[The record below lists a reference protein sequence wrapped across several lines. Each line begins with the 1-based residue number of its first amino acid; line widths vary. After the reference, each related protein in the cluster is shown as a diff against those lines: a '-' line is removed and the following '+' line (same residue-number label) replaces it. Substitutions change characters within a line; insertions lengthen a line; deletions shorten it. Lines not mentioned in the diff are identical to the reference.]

1 MNVSELRAKYLA
13 FFESKGHQ
21 RFPASSLVPY
31 DVTGRLDESLLF
43 NGSGMNQFKPF
54 FRGVAQP
61 PHNRLITCQKCL
73 RTGDI
78 EEVGDDSHLTLFE
91 MLGNFSFG
99 DYFKKDAVA
108 YSWEFLTSPQWLA
121 RDPKR
126 MSFTVF
132 EEDDEAYGY
141 WAEHVGQAGIAPE
154 SRIFRLDEETNYWPA
169 GSFTKGPPG
178 PCGPNSEMFYWVPDD
193 VPPPSTEP
201 GAYSREDWLRDE
213 AAGLWLEV
221 WNDVFISYDWQ
232 GKLRDPARPEKGY
245 EKTGL
250 PNLPFQSIDTGMGLE
265 RTACALGGF
274 RSVYDTDAFQPI
286 FRAMEALPF
295 AGALVYGKDKTVDH
309 AMRVIGDHLRA
320 ACFCVGDGI
329 LPSNNGR
336 GYVLRRL
343 LRRAILQGSRRLG
356 FGESFLY
363 RLVSSVTETMGA
375 YYPELVEKK
384 PVIEE
389 TLKNEEALFRRT
401 LAQGTTILTEKLE
414 AWRDGT
420 RAKSTPLDGPTAF
433 MLYDTYGFPLEVT
446 QELCSEL
453 GVAVDI
459 EGYRDAMAE
468 AQERSR
474 GASAMEN
481 PYDNVQVATIEHGGG
496 KVATTTFLGYTA
508 TETECQII
516 GVRPILDENG
526 QARPAFVLALDQTVF
541 YAESGGQV
549 ADTGTITGQSV
560 NLKVLDV
567 TKQEGIYVHL
577 VEAEGAPWEGQ
588 PEDEALS
595 LLEKMYVGERV
606 TGRVDPARAE
616 TVRHHTATHL
626 VHAALRSVLGPHVTQ
641 AGSLVSPEALRFD
654 FTHGK
659 AMTDEELL
667 RVEAIVNDKVWEAVP
682 VKVYADVPIDEAR
695 GMGAMALFGEK
706 YGDRVRVVQVGDM
719 PPSEPSF
726 SRELCGGV
734 HVRNTGQIGVVKIL
748 HEASVASGVR
758 RITAVA
764 GPRALEWAR
773 EQENAVAVAA
783 DLLKANPKDLVSA
796 VERAIDNLK
805 EEKKKRG
812 RMVVQTGGQNATYTD
827 VSGIELVT
835 EHLAEVEA
843 EDAKL
848 VVDKLSAPGRVVVVF
863 NTAEGKVGITCSV
876 GAEARARGGH
886 AGNLLRE
893 VAKLVGGGGGG
904 KPEFATAGGK
914 DSSKVAEA
922 VSAVAGVLSGMLK

>member
-61 PHNRLITCQKCL
+61 PHPRLMTCQKCL

-99 DYFKKDAVA
+99 DYFKKEAVA
-108 YSWEFLTSPQWLA
+108 FSWEFLTSPLWLA
-121 RDPKR
+121 RDTTR
-126 MSFTVF
+126 LSFTVF

-141 WAEHVGQAGIAPE
+141 WSEHLGAAGVAPE
-154 SRIFRLDEETNYWPA
+154 SRVFRLDEDTNYWPA

-193 VPPPSTEP
+193 VPPPSVEP
-201 GAYSREDWLRDE
+201 GEYTREDWLRDE
-213 AAGLWLEV
+213 AAGRWLEV
-221 WNDVFISYDWQ
+221 WNDVFISSDWQ

-245 EKTGL
+245 EKTGM
-250 PNLPFQSIDTGMGLE
+250 PDLPFQSIDTGMGLE
-265 RTACALGGF
+265 RTACVLGGF
-274 RSVYDTDAFQPI
+274 RSVYDTDAFQPV

-295 AGALVYGKDKTVDH
+295 AGALAYGKDSSVDH
-309 AMRVIGDHLRA
+309 AMRVIADHLRA

-343 LRRAILQGSRRLG
+343 LRRAVLQGARRIG
-356 FGESFLY
+356 FGETFLY
-363 RLVSSVTETMGA
+363 RLVGSVTETMGA
-375 YYPELVEKK
+375 YYPELVEKR

-401 LAQGTTILTEKLE
+401 LAQGTTILSDKLR

-420 RAKSTPLDGPTAF
+420 RAPSTPLDGPTAF

-446 QELCSEL
+446 QELCAEI
-453 GVAVDI
+453 GVAVDV

-496 KVATTTFLGYTA
+496 RVATTMFLGYA
-508 TETECQII
+508 STEAEGQII
-516 GVRPILDENG
+516 GVRPVLDENG
-526 QARPAFVLALDQTVF
+526 HARPAFVLALDQTVF

-549 ADTGTITGQSV
+549 ADTGVIVGPAVS
-560 NLKVLDV
+560 LRVLDV
-567 TKQEGIYVHL
+567 TKQDGIYVHL
-577 VEAEGAPWEGQ
+577 VEAEGAPWEGLAD
-588 PEDEALS
+588 DEALA
-595 LLEKMYVGERV
+595 LLEQMYVGERV
-606 TGRVDPARAE
+606 TGRVDPTRAE

-626 VHAALRSVLGPHVTQ
+626 VHAALREVLGPHVTQ
-641 AGSLVSPEALRFD
+641 AGSLVSPESLRFD

-659 AMTDEELL
+659 AMTDDELL
-667 RVEAIVNDKVWEAVP
+667 RVEGIVNEVVWQAAP
-682 VKVYADVPIDEAR
+682 VRVYSDVPIDEAR
-695 GMGAMALFGEK
+695 AMGAMALFGEK

-719 PPSEPSF
+719 APDEPSF

-748 HEASVASGVR
+748 HESSVASGVR

-764 GPRALEWAR
+764 GARALAWAR
-773 EQENAVAVAA
+773 EQESAVVTAA
-783 DLLKANPKDLVSA
+783 DLLKANPKDLTSA
-796 VERAIDNLK
+796 VERALADLK

-812 RMVVQTGGQNATYTD
+812 RMVVQSGGQNATHTD
-827 VSGIELVT
+827 VAGIDLVT

-843 EDAKL
+843 QDAKL
-848 VVDKLSAPGRVVVVF
+848 VVDKLAAAGRVVVVF
-863 NTAEGKVGITCSV
+863 NTADGKVGITASV
-876 GAEARARGGH
+876 GAVALAQGAH

-893 VAKLVGGGGGG
+893 VAKVVGGGGGG

-914 DSSKVAEA
+914 DPAKVADA
-922 VSAVAGVLSGMLK
+922 MAGVAGVLAGMLK